1 MRRLDGRV
9 ALVTGA
15 TRGVGEAIARRFA
28 AEGASVV
35 LVGRGRERG
44 SNVVASIESAGGS
57 AAFFAGDV
65 SSEADVAAAVQH
77 AVERF
82 GGLHI
87 LVNNAIPTD
96 QMAANVKPLHEY
108 TLEQFEGIL
117 RVALSGT
124 FLTIK
129 YGVPEM
135 LRAGGGSIVNISTM
149 ASIMGMA
156 GLPAYSTAK
165 GGMNALTRYVAAEYG
180 KQGVRCNAII
190 PGILANEANSAV
202 TAIPALQAA
211 IESQHLVPELGRN
224 EDVAA
229 LAAYLASDE
238 ARFVTGA
245 QYVIDG
251 GFSIRTDSIKEMAEA
266 SFGAAS

>member
-15 TRGVGEAIARRFA
+15 TRGVGEAIARRLST
-28 AEGASVV
+28 EGASVV
-35 LVGRGRERG
+35 LVGRNAERG
-44 SNVVASIESAGGS
+44 AAVVSSIEAAGGQAS
-57 AAFFAGDV
+57 FFRADV
-65 SSEADVAAAVQH
+65 SSETDVAGSVAH
-77 AVERF
+77 AVECF
-82 GGLHI
+82 GGLHVV
-87 LVNNAIPTD
+87 VNNAIPTD
-96 QMAANVKPLHEY
+96 QMAANVKPLDEY
-108 TLEQFEGIL
+108 TLEEFEGIL

-129 YGVPEM
+129 YGVKAL

-180 KQGVRCNAII
+180 KRGVRCNAII

-202 TAIPALQAA
+202 TQLPELKAA
-211 IESQHLVPELGRN
+211 IEDQHLVPNLGQN

-238 ARFVTGA
+238 SRFANGA
-245 QYVIDG
+245 QYVLDG
-251 GFSIRTDSIKEMAEA
+251 GFSIRTNSIKEMAEA
-266 SFGAAS
+266 SFGT

>member
-15 TRGVGEAIARRFA
+15 TRGVGEAIARRLST
-28 AEGASVV
+28 EGASVV
-35 LVGRGRERG
+35 LVGRNAERG
-44 SNVVASIESAGGS
+44 EGVVSSIEDTGGQ
-57 AAFFAGDV
+57 AAFFRGDV
-65 SSEADVAAAVQH
+65 SSENDVAGSVAH

-87 LVNNAIPTD
+87 VVNNAIPTD
-96 QMAANVKPLHEY
+96 QMAANMKPLHEY
-108 TLEQFEGIL
+108 TLEEFEGIL

-129 YGVPEM
+129 YGVPEL

-156 GLPAYSTAK
+156 SLPAYSTAK

-202 TAIPALQAA
+202 TQIPALKTA
-211 IESQHLVPELGRN
+211 IEDQHLVPDLGRN

-251 GFSIRTDSIKEMAEA
+251 GFSIRTNSIKEMAEA
-266 SFGAAS
+266 SFGA

>member
-1 MRRLDGRV
+1 MKRLDGRV

-28 AEGASVV
+28 TEGASVV
-35 LVGRGRERG
+35 LVGRSTERG
-44 SNVVASIESAGGS
+44 TGVVTSIEASGGS
-57 AAFFAGDV
+57 AAFFQGDV
-65 SSEADVAAAVQH
+65 GEEADVAASVRH
-77 AVERF
+77 AVDRF

-87 LVNNAIPTD
+87 VVNNAIPTD
-96 QMAANVKPLHEY
+96 QMAANMKPLHEY
-108 TLEQFEGIL
+108 TLGEFEGIL

-124 FLTIK
+124 FLAIK
-129 YGVPEM
+129 YGVPEL

-156 GLPAYSTAK
+156 SLPAYSTAK

-190 PGILANEANSAV
+190 PGILANEANAAV
-202 TAIPALQAA
+202 TEIPELKSA
-211 IESQHLVPELGRN
+211 IEEQHLVPDLGRN

-251 GFSIRTDSIKEMAEA
+251 GFSIRTSSVKEMAEA
-266 SFGAAS
+266 SFGAVT